1 MNDRS
6 SDLNWAPRHPPQGP
20 HQDHGRSNLMVSK
33 YYHHIKISICLVEYG
48 IKYLVHGVSL
58 LAIVVVSFVT
68 YMIFDGH
75 SSIKM

>member
-1 MNDRS
+1 
-6 SDLNWAPRHPPQGP
+6 
-20 HQDHGRSNLMVSK
+20 MVSK
-33 YYHHIKISICLVEYG
+33 YYHLIKISIFVVEYG

-75 SSIKM
+75 SSIKMWKNVDIFSFFKILFVR